1 MTHRMRISALLL
13 ACAASTAI
21 VAGCGGSSSD
31 GGGEGGTLK
40 ATFSAFP
47 DYMDPALSHTAE
59 GWTATWNTYI
69 PLLTYAHE
77 SGQAGSKVI
86 PGLAKALPEI
96 SSDGKTYTL
105 TLRKG
110 LRYSDGTPVKA
121 SDFPYSVERLF
132 KLNSSGSPYYMG
144 IVGAEEFAKT
154 KQGGIPG
161 IKADDRTGEISI
173 ELVEPSGTFTNEL
186 ALPFVA
192 LVPAGTPIEDL
203 SADPPPATGPYEI
216 TSSRPGKGWDYE
228 RNPQWTTANGNLMPE
243 LPDGFM
249 DKIEVT
255 VIRNPSAQ
263 VDDIEQGTYDW
274 MGNSPPADRYATV
287 KEEFE
292 GSQFRVEDSPSTY
305 FFWMNT
311 SEAPFDDPQV
321 RQAVNY
327 AVNPEALERIY
338 AGQLAGGQQV
348 LPPGMPGYEE
358 LDLYPTD
365 VDKAKELL
373 AEANPSDLDVTVW
386 TDTESPNNEAGEYF
400 EGVLDEIGFD
410 ATLKILN
417 SDNYFTV
424 IGNGSTPDLDAGWA
438 SWFQDYPHPNTF
450 FAPMF
455 AEAAISPT
463 NTTNLARFAEP
474 AISAKIEE
482 LASEPLD
489 PEIEAGY
496 AELDREVMEAA
507 PWAPYGSATVPT
519 FVSSAIDLDSVVFN
533 PTFSQDLASFQF
545 E

>member
-1 MTHRMRISALLL
+1 VKRRISMPGLLL
-13 ACAASTAI
+13 AVLALAAIAS
-21 VAGCGGSSSD
+21 GCGGSSS
-31 GGGEGGTLK
+31 GGRDGGTLK

-47 DYMDPALSHTAE
+47 DYMDPALSHTGE

-77 SGQAGSKVI
+77 SGKAGSEVI
-86 PGLAKALPEI
+86 PGLAKGMPEI
-96 SSDGKTYTL
+96 SNGGRTYTL

-121 SDFPYSVERLF
+121 SDFPYTVERLF
-132 KLNSSGSPYYMG
+132 KLNSSGSPYYMD
-144 IVGAEEFAKT
+144 IVGAEEFAET

-161 IKADDRTGEISI
+161 IKTDDRTGQIEI

-216 TSSRPGKGWDYE
+216 VSSKPGKGWDYA
-228 RNPQWTTANGNLMPE
+228 RNPQWTTANGALMPQ
-243 LPDGFM
+243 LPDGHM

-255 VIRNPSAQ
+255 VVRNPSAQ

-274 MGNSPPADRYATV
+274 MGNPPPADRYAAV

-292 GSQFRVEDSPSTY
+292 GSQFRVESTESTF

-311 SEAPFDDPQV
+311 DEAPFDDPQV

-338 AGQLAGGQQV
+338 AGQLVGGQQV
-348 LPPGMPGYEE
+348 LPPGMPGYEK

-365 VDKAKELL
+365 AAKAKELL
-373 AEANPSDLDVTVW
+373 REANPADLDITVW
-386 TDTESPNNEAGEYF
+386 TDTESPNNEAGEYL

-410 ATLKILN
+410 AKLKILN
-417 SDNYFTV
+417 ADNYFTV
-424 IGNGSTPDLDAGWA
+424 IGNASTPDLDIGWA
-438 SWFQDYPHPNTF
+438 NWFQDYPHPNTF
-450 FAPMF
+450 FDPMF
-455 AEAAISPT
+455 SAAAISPT
-463 NTTNLARFAEP
+463 NTTNLARFDDP
-474 AISAKIEE
+474 AITAKIEE
-482 LASEPLD
+482 LAARPLD
-489 PEIEAGY
+489 AEVEAAY

-507 PWAPYGSATVPT
+507 PWAPYGSATLPT
-519 FVSSAIDLDSVVFN
+519 FVSSAIDLDAVVFN

-545 E
+545 K